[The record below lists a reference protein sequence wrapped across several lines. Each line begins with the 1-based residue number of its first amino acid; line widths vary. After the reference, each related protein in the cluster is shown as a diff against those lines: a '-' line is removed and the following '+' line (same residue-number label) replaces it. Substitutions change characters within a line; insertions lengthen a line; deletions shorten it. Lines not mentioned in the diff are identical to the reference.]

1 MKITHAFLFSL
12 GVAGF
17 AGATSTVYFNHAGF
31 DAKGPK
37 TLVIKSNA
45 LSGETNF
52 TVGIPMGN
60 NKVLT
65 GTLSAGTNPD
75 NWLSDGSLY
84 YTADISSI
92 TTPGTYYIQFEENGG
107 MGVISDFFTIGENL
121 MADSTFEKVLNY
133 FYNDRAGD
141 YGKNAYIFVNDYQ
154 TGPRVDV
161 HGGWHDASGDAS
173 KYLSHLSYA
182 NYLNPQQIP
191 LTVWALAFA
200 AEKNPKYLESIGKL
214 ESTKAE
220 SVYGAD
226 FLVRMQAEEGFFYMT
241 AFNNWDGGNPL
252 YLCEFK
258 TGDGIK
264 YNTYQTAYRQGGGM
278 AIAGLA
284 RASTLGIDSAYTSA
298 EYLDAAKKGFEH
310 LESKQALGG
319 ACEYCNDGKE
329 NIIDDYTAL
338 LAALEL
344 YNATKISSY
353 MDVARK
359 RAEHLAGRLSNDGYF
374 WSDNEKKRPF
384 WHASDAGLPL
394 VALVRYLEL
403 EKDASKASAIKV
415 AAKKHLDWMLAVTYD
430 NGKNPFGY
438 ARQTYMAQG
447 AIKNGFFIPHDNESN
462 YWWQGEDA
470 RLASL
475 ATAAVYAARILNYT
489 DSTTAYKYAANQ
501 LDWILG
507 KNPYNISFMYGIGKY
522 DKDGYGGTRFTKN
535 LIGGIANGITGYG
548 RDGSGIAWNDPNIY
562 ENSWDAWRW
571 KEHWLPHTTWFL
583 MALSTRYDEV
593 KAQAVPEPSS
603 SSSGE
608 PGSSSSGGDAIVV
621 AGAIPQLH
629 ISTANRIL
637 TINGDV
643 SLQGK
648 SFHIVNMMGQV
659 VHNGTLTAGSNF
671 IQLNNLSGVM
681 FVQIPGYASQKIL
694 VK

>member
-37 TLVIKSNA
+37 TLVIKSDA

-133 FYNDRAGD
+133 FRKDRAISFG
-141 YGKNAYIFVNDYQ
+141 Q
-154 TGPRVDV
+154 TAKIYPNGETINVS
-161 HGGWHDASGDAS
+161 GGWYDASGDAS

-191 LTVWALAFA
+191 LTVWALAFT

-214 ESTKAE
+214 DSTKAE
-220 SVYGAD
+220 AVYGAN
-226 FLVRMQAEEGFFYMT
+226 FLLRMLSKDGYFYMT
-241 AFNNWDGGNPL
+241 VFDNWGADSF
-252 YLCEFK
+252 YLCEFSGSD
-258 TGDGIK
+258 GDK
-264 YNTYQTAYRQGGGM
+264 SSNYETAYRQGGGM
-278 AIAGLA
+278 AIAALA
-284 RASTLGIDSAYTSA
+284 RASTLGIKGDSTTTPAD
-298 EYLDAAKKGFEH
+298 YLDGAKRAFEH
-310 LESKQALGG
+310 LESKQTLGG
-319 ACEYCNDGKE
+319 DCAYCNDGKE

-374 WSDNEKKRPF
+374 WSDNDKKRPF

-403 EKDASKASAIKV
+403 EKDASKASAIKTV
-415 AAKKHLDWMLAVTYD
+415 AKKHLDWMLKITAD

-438 ARQTYMAQG
+438 ARQTYKTQG
-447 AIKNGFFIPHDNESN
+447 SIKNGYFIPHDNESN
-462 YWWQGEDA
+462 YWWQGENA
-470 RLASL
+470 RIASL
-475 ATAAVYAARILNYT
+475 AAAAVYASRILDYS

-501 LDWILG
+501 LDWVLG
-507 KNPYNISFMYGIGKY
+507 KNPYNISFMKGVGSNNPGDYYGSRLSQ
-522 DKDGYGGTRFTKN
+522 T
-535 LIGGIANGITGYG
+535 LVGGIVNGVTGLNT
-548 RDGSGIAWNDPNIY
+548 DGSGIVWDDPYKAGFSEGWQN
-562 ENSWDAWRW
+562 WRW
-571 KEHWLPHTTWFL
+571 IEQWIPHTTWFL

-608 PGSSSSGGDAIVV
+608 PSSSSSGSDAIVV